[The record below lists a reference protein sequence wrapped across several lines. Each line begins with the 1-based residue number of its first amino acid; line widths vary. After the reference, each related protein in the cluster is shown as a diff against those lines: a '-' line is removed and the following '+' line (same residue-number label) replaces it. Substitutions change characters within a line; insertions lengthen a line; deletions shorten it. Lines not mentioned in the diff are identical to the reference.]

1 MPKPSCGTVLERN
14 SAKRKKK
21 ERNMRQKKRETMG
34 KTRLVTFQGYNAA
47 DAETKVAI
55 EAREKKDAYRSKP

>member
-1 MPKPSCGTVLERN
+1 
-14 SAKRKKK
+14 
-21 ERNMRQKKRETMG
+21 MRQKKRETMG